1 MKPNARN
8 RVTNKG
14 ITKNLRE
21 VFETLILKEGH
32 EPRLSIVCCFTFA
45 GILYTT

>member
-8 RVTNKG
+8 RVTNAD

-21 VFETLILKEGH
+21 VFETLILKEGY
-32 EPRLSIVCCFTFA
+32 EPRVSIV
-45 GILYTT
+45 